1 MPRSYLVLGRLLEAM
16 QRTNSTHGTASV
28 RKASVAAIFRLAH
41 PHAYVFP
48 HIPPTAPV
56 KSVESLMHYFNGEDY
71 SGQGWTENAQLQL
84 LFIKRSVT
92 PLDQHSGQIA
102 LPGGKKEAGET
113 DYQCAV
119 RETR

>member
-1 MPRSYLVLGRLLEAM
+1 MARNYLVLGRLLEAM
-16 QRTNSTHGTASV
+16 QRTNSLNGRLEA

-56 KSVESLMHYFNGEDY
+56 KSVADLMRYFKRIFHTE
-71 SGQGWTENAQLQL
+71 QGWTEEANLEL
-84 LFIKRSVT
+84 LFIKRSET
-92 PLDQHSGQIA
+92 PLDRHSGQIA
-102 LPGGKKEAGET
+102 FPGGKKEAHET
-113 DYQCAV
+113 DYDCAV